1 MKTDHHA
8 LLESIQSA
16 ILSCGTQEAAR
27 IIFSQGYGLSDA
39 LFFLTDTGELTWKQA
54 IAAIQAATNCAFTD
68 AEIARA
74 IEAVISRVIGRGDDA
89 KARAIAILMTARE
102 ENLREMTLDEIAR
115 YYAAVAGLGGDL
127 SDDEIVDDLINA
139 MGVSREQAI
148 DALEFL
154 REERDREQSR
164 LAH

>member
-115 YYAAVAGLGGDL
+115 YYAAVAGLGVDL